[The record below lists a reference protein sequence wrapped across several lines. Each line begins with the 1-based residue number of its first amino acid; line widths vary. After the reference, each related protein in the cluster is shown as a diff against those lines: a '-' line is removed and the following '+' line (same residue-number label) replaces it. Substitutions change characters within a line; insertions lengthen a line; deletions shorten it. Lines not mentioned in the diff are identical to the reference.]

1 LPGRQALGHEAEEFG
16 VAAPRKVG
24 QWRGLKQSKSVRT
37 RYLDNLAVRSRER
50 QLLKRIE
57 RRPAIAT
64 GVGFN
69 DQAAEES
76 TDAGNEDAN
85 VFPSAEIDRLAANV
99 LGSTMSKLSRF
110 TFPG

>member
-1 LPGRQALGHEAEEFG
+1 
-16 VAAPRKVG
+16 
-24 QWRGLKQSKSVRT
+24 
-37 RYLDNLAVRSRER
+37 
-50 QLLKRIE
+50 
-57 RRPAIAT
+57 
-64 GVGFN
+64 VGFN